1 MNDERR
7 AELELLQYLR
17 VRGVAERPDVDTA
30 VGDPAALARVLADG
44 AVLATTAGETE
55 FLRLDETGE
64 NRRVALLEESRGEV
78 DFGGLEAVYEDCFLP
93 LNVEF
98 KEFCTRWQ
106 ATENRFGLLEEMIGI
121 DERIGEQLGV
131 FEAAFPHYRRYRV
144 GFAAA
149 IEKVETGDADALT
162 GAIGPTYHN
171 LWFELHED
179 LLQML
184 GRSRADEE
192 AGR

>member
-1 MNDERR
+1 MNDDRR

-17 VRGVAERPDVDTA
+17 VRGVAERPDVEVA
-30 VGDPAALARVLADG
+30 VGEPDFLARALAAGTV
-44 AVLATTAGETE
+44 VATTAGDKE
-55 FLRLDETGE
+55 FLRLDESGE
-64 NRRVALLEESRGEV
+64 ARRLALLAEVRAAV
-78 DFGGLEAVYEDCFLP
+78 DFARLEAAYDDRFLP

-98 KEFCTRWQ
+98 KDLCTRWQ
-106 ATENRFGLLEEMIGI
+106 VTADQFGLLEEMIEI
-121 DERIGEQLGV
+121 HARIGELLSD

-144 GFAAA
+144 GFAEA
-149 IEKVETGDADALT
+149 IEKVESGDVDALT

-179 LLQML
+179 LLRML

-192 AGR
+192 R